1 MDDFFVLFRSLK
13 AREIG
18 EITSAIIGLI
28 LLFLFFLNFYSN
40 NTIIPANFM
49 PYFLGYF
56 VYLISL
62 LLITS
67 ITEFTKSTVKGKTCH
82 YCGSKLE
89 IFRYKCKNPKCGR
102 EQ

>member
-1 MDDFFVLFRSLK
+1 MDDFFLIFRSIK

-28 LLFLFFLNFYSN
+28 LLFFFFLNFYSG
-40 NTIIPANFM
+40 NTIIPDVLM
-49 PYFLGYF
+49 PIFLGYF
-56 VYLISL
+56 VYQISL
-62 LLITS
+62 LLIMS
-67 ITEFTKSTVKGKTCH
+67 ITEYTKSSVKGKTCH
-82 YCGSKLE
+82 YCGGKLE